1 MKFVIRLSFISLLL
15 FLFQSCSKQE
25 KEASLIKE
33 VDQAKEMIS
42 SYKEGVRTLNEGD
55 AFYSA
60 KKFLDAE
67 LLFPQ
72 SEWAPKS
79 ALMASYSYYIQDY
92 YSEAIFNL
100 QRFIST
106 YPRNKRIDYAHY
118 LLAICYYEKIE
129 NEKRDLQPLISAKKE
144 FNYIINNYPST
155 DFALDSKFKIGL
167 IDEVMAAKEMY
178 IGRHYIKKQKW
189 IPAINRFKNIL
200 KDYDTTV
207 YAEEAIHR
215 LVEIHYRIGLESEAK
230 KYASLLG
237 YNYLSSEWYKKSY
250 KIFNTKYQIK
260 QNVIEKNRKDKS
272 GLIQKFKKIF

>member
-25 KEASLIKE
+25 KETSLIKE
-33 VDQAKEMIS
+33 VDQAQEMIS
-42 SYKEGVRTLNEGD
+42 SYKEGVRNLNEGD
-55 AFYSA
+55 AFYAA
-60 KKFLDAE
+60 KKFLEAE

-100 QRFIST
+100 QRFINT

-129 NEKRDLQPLISAKKE
+129 NEKRDLQPLISAKQE
-144 FNYIINNYPST
+144 FNYVINNYPST

-167 IDEVMAAKEMY
+167 IDEVIASKEMY

-200 KDYDTTV
+200 KDYDTTI

-230 KYASLLG
+230 KYANLLG

-250 KIFNTKYQIK
+250 KIFNKKYKIK